1 MTHHPDLCLD
11 SPLELL
17 GWQVAG
23 LLSKS
28 KTHAL
33 GPQET
38 TETRHSSRQIGM
50 GGQLYVWSPIRCLAR
65 VRDGG
70 GQ

>member
-1 MTHHPDLCLD
+1 M
-11 SPLELL
+11 
-17 GWQVAG
+17 AG

-38 TETRHSSRQIGM
+38 TETHHSSRQIGM